1 MQKISELFEIQ
12 HKKINKKKKTDVK
25 KRDLHTISL
34 IKLMISQGKKRQAKK
49 SLKDIIK
56 LSKNSKDINSAKKI
70 LEKL

>member
-1 MQKISELFEIQ
+1 MKYNIKRLI
-12 HKKINKKKKTDVK
+12 KKKKTDVK
-25 KRDLHTISL
+25 KIDLHTISL

>member
-1 MQKISELFEIQ
+1 
-12 HKKINKKKKTDVK
+12 
-25 KRDLHTISL
+25 
-34 IKLMISQGKKRQAKK
+34 MISQGKKRQAKK